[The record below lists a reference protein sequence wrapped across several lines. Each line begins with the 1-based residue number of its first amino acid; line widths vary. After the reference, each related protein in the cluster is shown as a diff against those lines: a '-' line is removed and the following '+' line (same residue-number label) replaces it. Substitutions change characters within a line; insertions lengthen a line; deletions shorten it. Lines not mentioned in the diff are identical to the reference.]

1 MFNLL
6 YKSFGTI
13 FVYICVRGK
22 TYEHP
27 KNVWHLNLSVFITN
41 LLEMQ
46 KKNSSMKKLGVYYF
60 SSVCESWL
68 GAPQSWSKY
77 SDLSIT

>member
-46 KKNSSMKKLGVYYF
+46 KKILRWKNFECIIFLPYVNRD
-60 SSVCESWL
+60 SVLLRAE
-68 GAPQSWSKY
+68 ANTPIY
-77 SDLSIT
+77 P